1 MYYIVNIPGFLQVID
16 YNRLFE
22 EQAKEI
28 KELNKKKAKSKC
40 AIKYY

>member
-22 EQAKEI
+22 EQAKEV
-28 KELNKKKAKSKC
+28 KSLEKKISKSKC